1 MPPPMPTGE
10 APASDEPPTYSPD
23 IGIAS
28 NAPPPFIP
36 GVGIPSEEPPT
47 SIPVVP
53 YGGNAMNEEPTSP
66 PGAGFGTPLPVVR
79 G

>member
-23 IGIAS
+23 IGIA
-28 NAPPPFIP
+28 
-36 GVGIPSEEPPT
+36 SEEPPT